1 MDDQARELLKSKQE
15 KNEHNQD
22 MKKFVEGKDNAPD
35 LEQGVSDQG
44 RQPDQRNRMKEQENR
59 IT

>member
-1 MDDQARELLKSKQE
+1 MNDQARELLKSKQE

-22 MKKFVEGKDNAPD
+22 MKKFVEGKEHAPD
-35 LEQGVSDQG
+35 LEQGVSDQN
-44 RQPDQRNRMKEQENR
+44 QPDQQNRMKDQENR